1 MKKKQV
7 PAAFLSYVHDDDK
20 YEHVTKF
27 RERLGEEVQMVVGD
41 EFIIFQ
47 DRKDIHWGQNWKQR
61 LEESI
66 DEVTFLIPII
76 TPRFFNRPYC
86 REELQR
92 FLEREKQLG
101 RNDLILPVYFVDTP
115 LLNEDELRATDE
127 LAQAIAS
134 RQYADWRN
142 LRHEPYTN
150 PLVGRTLE
158 KLAMQIRD
166 ALPRVAQEHR
176 TLAAPVSVPSE
187 TQKSSAPTEES
198 GAKPTPS
205 QPTKVE
211 PPTCV
216 VDSMHRGDFA
226 TISEA
231 ISKSAPG
238 TRILV
243 RPGLYLEGL
252 TIDKPLEIIGDGEP
266 GEVVVQASGKHAL
279 LFQTTMG
286 RVTNL
291 TLRQAGGEDW
301 YAVDIAQGRLELED
315 CDITSQ
321 SLACVAIH
329 DGADPR
335 LRRNRIH
342 DGKVS
347 GVFVYEN
354 GLGTLEDNDIF
365 GNIHAGV
372 QVSEGGNPTLRR
384 NRIHDNKESGVFV
397 HNSGLGTVEDN
408 DILNNGEAGV
418 EVRERGN
425 PTVRNN
431 RINKNSY
438 QAIWVFKGGGGTF
451 EGNDLRDNANGAW
464 LIAED
469 CEANVKRSNNQ
480 E

>member
-1 MKKKQV
+1 MKKNQI
-7 PAAFLSYVHDDDK
+7 PAAFLSYAHDDDK
-20 YEHVTKF
+20 YEHITKF
-27 RERLGEEVQMVVGD
+27 RERLGDEVQMVVGD

-47 DRKDIHWGQNWKQR
+47 DRKDIHWGQNWRQR
-61 LEESI
+61 LEDSI
-66 DEVTFLIPII
+66 DEVTFLVPII

-101 RNDLILPVYFVDTP
+101 RNDLVLPVYFIDTP
-115 LLNEDELRATDE
+115 LLNEDELRAKDQ

-142 LRHEPYTN
+142 LRHEPFTN

-158 KLAMQIRD
+158 NLAMQIRD
-166 ALPRVAQEHR
+166 ALPRVQIVR
-176 TLAAPVSVPSE
+176 PPAAPAPPE
-187 TQKSSAPTEES
+187 IKQSSAPAEES
-198 GAKPTPS
+198 GTKSTPS

-211 PPTCV
+211 PPTCI
-216 VDSMHRGDFA
+216 VDPLHRGDFA

-243 RPGLYLEGL
+243 RPGLYTEGL
-252 TIDKPLEIIGDGEP
+252 ILDKPLEIIGDGEP
-266 GEVVVQASGKHAL
+266 GEVIVQASDRNVL

-291 TLRQAGGEDW
+291 TLRQAGGGGW
-301 YAVDIAQGRLELED
+301 FAVDIAQGRLELED
-315 CDITSQ
+315 CDITGQ
-321 SLACVAIH
+321 ELACVGIH
-329 DGADPR
+329 NGADPR

-342 DGKVS
+342 DGKS
-347 GVFVYEN
+347 GGIYVYEN

-365 GNIHAGV
+365 GTADAGV
-372 QVSEGGNPTLRR
+372 AITERGNPTLRHNRIHDCKEDGVFVYGDGLGTLEDNDIFGNTYAGVEVKEGGNPTLR
-384 NRIHDNKESGVFV
+384 
-397 HNSGLGTVEDN
+397 
-408 DILNNGEAGV
+408 
-418 EVRERGN
+418 
-425 PTVRNN
+425 NN
-431 RINKNSY
+431 RINKNDY
-438 QAIWVFKGGGGTF
+438 EGIWIYEGGRGTF
-451 EGNDLRDNANGAW
+451 EGNDLRGNKMGAW
-464 LIAED
+464 DIAAD